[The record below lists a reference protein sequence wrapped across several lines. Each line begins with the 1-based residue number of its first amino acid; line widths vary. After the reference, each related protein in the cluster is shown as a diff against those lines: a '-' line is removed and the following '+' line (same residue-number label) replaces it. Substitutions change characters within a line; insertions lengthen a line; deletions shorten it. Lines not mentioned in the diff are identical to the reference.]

1 MKLYPTVLS
10 VFAASL
16 LALVMVLSSAVLS
29 SAAQAGMIQ
38 YEVIDHSKDPK
49 GKVVATGIANQLAKD
64 IILTKTTGLS
74 GSGTGAGISAAG
86 QLVDDYYL
94 GVTINQTKDLTGF
107 LMWLQMEPDGQSAE
121 VFKRAN
127 DDVFDLQNPSPAE
140 LTSVKVRSKG
150 EGSKPEIVEITFLS
164 DVSIRSYDY
173 RNKSKVLF
181 RLNIKKGSVF
191 TLQ

>member
-1 MKLYPTVLS
+1 MRFYQTVLFLLSALVTVLS
-10 VFAASL
+10 T
-16 LALVMVLSSAVLS
+16 
-29 SAAQAGMIQ
+29 AAQAGMIQ
-38 YEVIDHSKDPK
+38 YEVVDYTKDPK
-49 GKVVATGIANQLAKD
+49 GKVVATGTANQLAKD
-64 IILTKTTGLS
+64 VILTKTSGLS
-74 GSGTGAGISAAG
+74 GSGTGAGLSTAA
-86 QLVDDYYL
+86 QLVDDYYI
-94 GVTINQTKDLTGF
+94 GVTVNQTKDLTGF

-121 VFKRAN
+121 IFKRAT

-140 LTSVKVRSKG
+140 LTSVKVRNKG
-150 EGSKPEIVEITFLS
+150 DGSKPEILEITFLN

>member
-1 MKLYPTVLS
+1 MKLYQTVLS
-10 VFAASL
+10 ASL
-16 LALVMVLSSAVLS
+16 LALAMLLSNVLL

-38 YEVIDHSKDPK
+38 YEVIDHTKDPK

-64 IILTKTTGLS
+64 VILTKTTGLS
-74 GSGTGAGISAAG
+74 GSGTGAGLSTAA

-94 GVTINQTKDLTGF
+94 GVTVNQTKDLSGF

-121 VFKRAN
+121 TFKRAN

-150 EGSKPEIVEITFLS
+150 EGSKPEILEITFLN